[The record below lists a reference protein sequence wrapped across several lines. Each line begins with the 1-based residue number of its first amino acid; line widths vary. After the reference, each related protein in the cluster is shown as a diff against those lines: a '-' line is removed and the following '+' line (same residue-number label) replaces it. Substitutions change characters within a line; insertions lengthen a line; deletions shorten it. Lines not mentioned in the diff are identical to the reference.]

1 MADLP
6 LKGRRIVV
14 TRAETQAGGLLTQL
28 RERGAVPLVCPTIA
42 FAPPHDQGALDA
54 ALSRLAGYDWLL
66 VTSANTVR
74 ALFERAGALG
84 LPAALLRGREGRVRV
99 GAIGSATARA
109 LAERDVLVRFTPSA
123 FVAETALAEIGD
135 VAGQRILLPQ
145 ADIARPDLAEGLRA
159 KGALVDA
166 LVAYRT
172 VPGEGAPELAGL
184 LRAGIVDAVTF
195 TSSSTVRYLLDG
207 LEVSG
212 LPRDEARALLDRT
225 ALFSIGPV
233 TSATARA
240 EGLRVDAEAAEYT
253 VEGLVQALIE
263 WFSNYNE

>member
-1 MADLP
+1 M
-6 LKGRRIVV
+6 V

-28 RERGAVPLVCPTIA
+28 REHGAEPLVCPAIA
-42 FAPPHDQGALDA
+42 FAPPHDQGPLDA
-54 ALSRLAGYDWLL
+54 ALGRLADYDWLL

-74 ALFERAGALG
+74 ALFERAEALG
-84 LPAALLRGREGRVRV
+84 LSTALLRGREDRVKV

-109 LAERDVLVRFTPSA
+109 LAERDVLVGFTPSA

-135 VAGQRILLPQ
+135 VAGQRVLLPQ

-166 LVAYRT
+166 IVAYRT
-172 VPGEGAPELAGL
+172 VPGEGAPELVGL
-184 LRAGIVDAVTF
+184 LRAGAVDAVTF

-207 LEVSG
+207 LEASG
-212 LPRDEARALLDRT
+212 LPRDEARTLLGQ
-225 ALFSIGPV
+225 AAVFCIGPI
-233 TSATARA
+233 TSGTARA

-253 VEGLVQALIE
+253 SEGMVQALID
-263 WFSNYNE
+263 WFNQMRNA